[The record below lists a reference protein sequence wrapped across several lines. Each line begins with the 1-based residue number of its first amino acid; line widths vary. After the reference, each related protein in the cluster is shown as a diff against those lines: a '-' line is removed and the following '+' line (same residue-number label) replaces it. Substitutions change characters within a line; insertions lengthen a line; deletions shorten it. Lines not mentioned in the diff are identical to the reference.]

1 MASRSFGSIENDRV
15 FVDRILEKDP
25 TVFTDI
31 VHTYKKQVYY
41 LALDLS
47 RNHDDAEDITQDV
60 FIRVYKALEQFRG
73 DSKLSTWMYRITVN
87 TFINRTRS
95 LAYEASKTR
104 KEYDDEY
111 GVHSGGS
118 SIGYL
123 GNPEHALSQNIIDQH
138 LKEALE
144 TLSPSQ
150 RTVFI
155 LRHYH
160 DLSLKEIAEQ
170 LGNSEGT
177 VKVLLFRAVHNLQKK
192 LSFYKDDM

>member
-15 FVDRILEKDP
+15 FVERILAKDP
-25 TVFTDI
+25 GVFTDL

-47 RNHDDAEDITQDV
+47 HNHDDAEDITQDV
-60 FIRVYKALEQFRG
+60 FIRVYKALDQFRG
-73 DSKLSTWMYRITVN
+73 DSKLSTWLYRITMN
-87 TFINRTRS
+87 TFINRTRT

-104 KEYDDEY
+104 KQFDEDY
-111 GVHSGGS
+111 AGDTGS
-118 SIGYL
+118 YSM
-123 GNPEHALSQNIIDQH
+123 GNPEHALSQSIIDTH

-144 TLSPSQ
+144 TLSPAQ

-155 LRHYH
+155 MRHYH
-160 DLSLKEIAEQ
+160 DMALKEIAEEM
-170 LGNSEGT
+170 GNSEGT

-192 LSFYKDDM
+192 LAFYKDE